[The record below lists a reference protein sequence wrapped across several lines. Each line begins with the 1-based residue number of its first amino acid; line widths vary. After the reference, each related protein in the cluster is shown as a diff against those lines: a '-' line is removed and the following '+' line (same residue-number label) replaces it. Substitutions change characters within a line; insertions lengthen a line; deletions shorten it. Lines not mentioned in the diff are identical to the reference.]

1 MMLEV
6 LDNDEEKLF
15 NMNNR
20 LLKSDLIVILSLLEK
35 FYDKLSIKEVDSNY
49 ENDSNYILIKSKK
62 TPFIAILANE
72 NGE

>member
-15 NMNNR
+15 NMKNR

-49 ENDSNYILIKSKK
+49 ENDSNYILIKSEK